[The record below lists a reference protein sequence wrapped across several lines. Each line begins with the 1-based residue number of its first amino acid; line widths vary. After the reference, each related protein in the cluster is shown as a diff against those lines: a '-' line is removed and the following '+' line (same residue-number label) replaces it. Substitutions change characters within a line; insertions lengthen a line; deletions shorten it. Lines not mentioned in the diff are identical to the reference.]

1 MYVDHFCETFPSY
14 SYLFLYSYVADLIKG
29 LHKKHD
35 NKLVSFFSI
44 TFRYIDDVLSLNSKF
59 HDYVNRIHPIE
70 IKEGKKCEPNV
81 RKDYFNYTTRNPL
94 FSSFHVGSNPLSMK
108 S

>member
-1 MYVDHFCETFPSY
+1 MNRFFGIHIATNCAILTD
-14 SYLFLYSYVADLIKG
+14 LFLYSYVADLIKG

-70 IKEGKKCEPNV
+70 IK
-81 RKDYFNYTTRNPL
+81 DATYTITFP
-94 FSSFHVGSNPLSMK
+94 
-108 S
+108 